1 MEISLSKPTP
11 LEVEDLYAGIRSRHH
26 GAKGRSMGQSIGT
39 LPKDRQGMKINLKR
53 PTPLGVE
60 DL

>member
-1 MEISLSKPTP
+1 
-11 LEVEDLYAGIRSRHH
+11 
-26 GAKGRSMGQSIGT
+26 MGQSIGT